1 MPPLF
6 LLFLQSELPQKHNV
20 LVISTFKNSISM
32 NKSWMLGAAL
42 LSLTLLGGATAQTPA
57 QDRKDRKA
65 ARVTTDKAAI
75 ANDKANLNV
84 LREEKADDK
93 MLGDKPAVQADRK
106 AIRKTERRLLKH
118 RVRRDVDKVKKA
130 L

>member
-1 MPPLF
+1 ML
-6 LLFLQSELPQKHNV
+6 NV
-20 LVISTFKNSISM
+20 WI
-32 NKSWMLGAAL
+32 LGAAL
-42 LSLTLLGGATAQTPA
+42 CSLTLFGKVNAQSPA

-75 ANDKANLNV
+75 ANDKATLNV
-84 LREEKADDK
+84 LREEKVDDK

-118 RVRRDVDKVKKA
+118 RVRRDVDKIKKA